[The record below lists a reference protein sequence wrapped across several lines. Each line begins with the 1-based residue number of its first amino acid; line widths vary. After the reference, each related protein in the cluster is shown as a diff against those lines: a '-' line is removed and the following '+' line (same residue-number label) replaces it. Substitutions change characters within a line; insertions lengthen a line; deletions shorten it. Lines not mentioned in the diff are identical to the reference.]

1 MEDGER
7 NMNDKYTIGELV
19 KELKINKET
28 VRYYEKIGLLS
39 EIKKDSN
46 GYRVYTK
53 DDLDKIRFILIVKHF
68 GFSLKEISILLSKVY
83 DEVVC
88 GNNEGVKKIT
98 EDKISEINDN
108 IKELEKT
115 KKVLEKINDTV
126 LSQKIGDY
134 CIDLE
139 SYIEN

>member
-7 NMNDKYTIGELV
+7 NMKDKYTIGELV

-115 KKVLEKINDTV
+115 KRVLEKINDTV

-139 SYIEN
+139 SFIEN

>member
-7 NMNDKYTIGELV
+7 NMKDKYTIGELV

-28 VRYYEKIGLLS
+28 VRYYEKIGLIS

-53 DDLDKIRFILIVKHF
+53 DDLNKIRFILIVKHF
-68 GFSLKEISILLSKVY
+68 DFSLKEISILLSKVY
-83 DEVVC
+83 DEVAC
-88 GNNEGVKKIT
+88 GNNEGVKKIV